1 VDFDMGTLL
10 LDTGVSDSWQ
20 YARFRQTKELMK
32 EAKEWEEVKA
42 ATNGLHFLAIQTDED
57 AETTDGFWILQDF
70 TQAQI

>member
-1 VDFDMGTLL
+1 
-10 LDTGVSDSWQ
+10 
-20 YARFRQTKELMK
+20 MK